1 MADKPAT
8 SRAQQGQRTI
18 ILPIEEEQYAEIIH
32 DPKRFRDEW
41 LDPFYADCPELFP
54 PEFEKGYEM
63 KGQYTSTRQN
73 LIIRRI
79 ALRNGKKYQ
88 IRPAFVMPMM
98 VAPTQDVQAGLFLR
112 KFAVPYWAIVQL
124 YGRNVTFWYRL
135 EISIGRNSIVGTTVK
150 TVPVPKDLLA
160 DEHHEKI
167 NGEKTYIATTVAEGC
182 VLGAEISPGA
192 STDDLKKAYG
202 VFKDEALV
210 VDPKYAPST
219 VNTDGWGGTIGAWT
233 ALFVNIVLIRCFLHA
248 WLRIRERSKNLK
260 EMFFEIGERVW
271 AVYDSVTRTMMS
283 QRIRRLRDWATKNL
297 KGVVLEKVLD
307 LCDKKWEWSLWY
319 DHPDG
324 HTTSNMLDRLM
335 RQQNGYFDR
344 GQHFHGGLAS
354 SNLRSRSWAILHNY
368 WPWCPASVAAN
379 KGKRCPAERLNRKRY
394 SDCWLTNLL
403 VATSL
408 GGTKKTPPKI
418 RKN

>member
-1 MADKPAT
+1 MANKPAT
-8 SRAQQGQRTI
+8 LRAQYGQRTI
-18 ILPIEEEQYAEIIH
+18 ILPIEEEHYAQIIH
-32 DPKRFRDEW
+32 DPQRFRDEW
-41 LDPFYADCPELFP
+41 LNPNYAHSPELFP
-54 PEFEKGYEM
+54 KGFEKGYEM
-63 KGQYTSTRQN
+63 NGHYTSKRQK
-73 LIIRRI
+73 IMIRRI
-79 ALRNGKKYQ
+79 ALRNGEQYQ
-88 IRPAFVMPMM
+88 VRPAFVMPMM
-98 VAPTQDVQAGLFLR
+98 VARTEEVQAGLFLR
-112 KFAVPYWAIVQL
+112 KFGVPYWAIVRL
-124 YGRNVTFWYRL
+124 YGRNETFWYRL

-150 TVPVPKDLLA
+150 TVPVPKHLLA

-182 VLGAEISPGA
+182 FLGAEISPSA

-202 VFKDEALV
+202 VFKDEAKEIN
-210 VDPKYAPST
+210 PKYAPRT
-219 VNTDGWGGTIGAWT
+219 VNTDGWSGTIGAWM
-233 ALFVNIVLIRCFLHA
+233 ALFVGVTLIRCFLHA

-260 EMFFEIGERVW
+260 EKFFEIGERVW
-271 AVYDSVTRTMMS
+271 AVYDSATRTIMS

-297 KGVVLEKVLD
+297 QGVVLEKVLD
-307 LCDKKWEWSLWY
+307 LCNKKWEWSLWY
-319 DHPDG
+319 DHPNA

-368 WPWCPASVAAN
+368 WPWCPTSVSAN
-379 KGKRCPAERLNRKRY
+379 KGACCPAERLNRKRY

-408 GGTKKTPPKI
+408 GGTKKRPLKI